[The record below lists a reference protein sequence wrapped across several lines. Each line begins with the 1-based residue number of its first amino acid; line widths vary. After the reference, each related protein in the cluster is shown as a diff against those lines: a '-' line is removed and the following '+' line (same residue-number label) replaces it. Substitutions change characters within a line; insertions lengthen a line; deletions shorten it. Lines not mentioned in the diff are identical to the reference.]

1 MEEHISDIQFRKLFD
16 GQSLPNKGDLSAAFR
31 HIFYC
36 AFCLDRFVEF
46 YTHPARDAKY
56 DEMFSRLERNLSS
69 GKTQRRYKT
78 ALDM

>member
-16 GQSLPNKGDLSAAFR
+16 GQNVPKGELSTALR
-31 HIFYC
+31 HIFRC
-36 AFCLDRFVEF
+36 GSCLERFVEF

-56 DEMFSRLERNLSS
+56 DEMFGRLERNLSS